1 MPIRLLW
8 RPVTTICCNG
18 VAGLEAAV
26 ATPGLLDSVVV
37 GLGLGVGVGVGLI
50 WLDALLAVTM
60 IQTSKNN
67 TTGILLA
74 EGRQKER
81 WLIFTGGRQL
91 KLGVRCHDYKKRV
104 TSPS

>member
-18 VAGLEAAV
+18 MAVLEAAV
-26 ATPGLLDSVVV
+26 ATPGLLDSVGV
-37 GLGLGVGVGVGLI
+37 GLGLGVGVGLGLI

-67 TTGILLA
+67 TTGRLLA
-74 EGRQKER
+74 GRQKER

-91 KLGVRCHDYKKRV
+91 ERGVRCHDYKNRV
-104 TSPS
+104 TPPR